1 MLQEKIMVYI
11 SQNQSF
17 LKNEERKRKKKK
29 KTKPNK
35 TKIKKEK
42 KFITLN
48 KHEFYDET

>member
-17 LKNEERKRKKKK
+17 IKNEEERKKN

>member
-1 MLQEKIMVYI
+1 MVYI

-17 LKNEERKRKKKK
+17 LKNEEER
-29 KTKPNK
+29 KTKQNK

>member
-1 MLQEKIMVYI
+1 MRRKEKK
-11 SQNQSF
+11 QN
-17 LKNEERKRKKKK
+17 

>member
-1 MLQEKIMVYI
+1 MVYI

-17 LKNEERKRKKKK
+17 LKNEEERK
-29 KTKPNK
+29 KTKQNQ
-35 TKIKKEK
+35 TKQKEK